1 LRAFFRDGYP
11 IREQVKL
18 LGDHMKDLVVKKMPS
33 PPPTPNML
41 EEDELENFL
50 VYTPSDEVQRDFRPV
65 QSSTDKFDQRFG
77 CGAKPQQNRQKNNNF
92 GLIGNNGPEKKMAQ
106 WQTAG
111 KKEPQ
116 MKKENVEKQ
125 QKVNGLN
132 VKKNH
137 SKENVKQEQKNDS
150 R

>member
-1 LRAFFRDGYP
+1 
-11 IREQVKL
+11 
-18 LGDHMKDLVVKKMPS
+18 MKDLVVKKMPS

-41 EEDELENFL
+41 EDDELENFL
-50 VYTPSDEVQRDFRPV
+50 VYTPSDEVQSDLKPV
-65 QSSTDKFDQRFG
+65 QSSTVTFDQRFG
-77 CGAKPQQNRQKNNNF
+77 KPQQNRQKNNNF
-92 GLIGNNGPEKKMAQ
+92 GLIGNNGPERKMAQ

-137 SKENVKQEQKNDS
+137 GKENAKQEQKNDS